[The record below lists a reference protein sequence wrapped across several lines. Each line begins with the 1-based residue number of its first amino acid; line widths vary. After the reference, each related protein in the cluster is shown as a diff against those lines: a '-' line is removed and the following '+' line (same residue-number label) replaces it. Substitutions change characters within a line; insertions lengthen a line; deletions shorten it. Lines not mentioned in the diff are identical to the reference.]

1 MYNQSSHIVCYLYV
15 GRGRSVILTLA
26 VRKKRRTYMHIR
38 NNSGVFSELFFFLY
52 MWRYVHCPV
61 FKIYCKSS
69 IISLHSINICKIR
82 ELFMPVSK
90 FLKRIEYPHLLGKIK
105 CREFLLNQ
113 SFGGKKWDILIN
125 WINYLAYRVLISE
138 HILGGL

>member
-1 MYNQSSHIVCYLYV
+1 
-15 GRGRSVILTLA
+15 
-26 VRKKRRTYMHIR
+26 MHIR
-38 NNSGVFSELFFFLY
+38 NNSGFFSELFFFFICEDTY
-52 MWRYVHCPV
+52 IAHAV

-105 CREFLLNQ
+105 CREFLFNQ
-113 SFGGKKWDILIN
+113 SFGEKK
-125 WINYLAYRVLISE
+125 
-138 HILGGL
+138 

>member
-1 MYNQSSHIVCYLYV
+1 MYNQTSHIVCYLYV

-26 VRKKRRTYMHIR
+26 VRKKRRTCMHIR
-38 NNSGVFSELFFFLY
+38 NNSGVFSELFFFFICEDTYIAQYLKFT
-52 MWRYVHCPV
+52 VNPVLFHC
-61 FKIYCKSS
+61 I
-69 IISLHSINICKIR
+69 LINICKIR

-113 SFGGKKWDILIN
+113 SFGGKK
-125 WINYLAYRVLISE
+125 
-138 HILGGL
+138 

>member
-1 MYNQSSHIVCYLYV
+1 MYAYQKQFWGFFWIV
-15 GRGRSVILTLA
+15 
-26 VRKKRRTYMHIR
+26 
-38 NNSGVFSELFFFLY
+38 FFFY

-113 SFGGKKWDILIN
+113 SFGKKNEIYNKLDKLFGLQSIN
-125 WINYLAYRVLISE
+125 IWTYFRRFISFSCMKYSCSLYTSSKYKC
-138 HILGGL
+138 HV

>member
-1 MYNQSSHIVCYLYV
+1 
-15 GRGRSVILTLA
+15 
-26 VRKKRRTYMHIR
+26 
-38 NNSGVFSELFFFLY
+38 
-52 MWRYVHCPV
+52 
-61 FKIYCKSS
+61 
-69 IISLHSINICKIR
+69 
-82 ELFMPVSK
+82 MPVSK

-113 SFGGKKWDILIN
+113 SFGGKKMRYN